1 MGWKVNADPPGPS
14 SFAAATQFVTPA
26 QVAAGLSCGPNVE
39 THVQKIKTLLDAGF
53 TGVALLQIGGGHA
66 RGVHRLG
73 ARRTAA
79 RVASRVRSL

>member
-53 TGVALLQIGGGHA
+53 TGVALLQIGGDTQEEFTDWA
-66 RGVHRLG
+66 RAELLP
-73 ARRTAA
+73 ALLPE
-79 RVASRVRSL
+79 SDRS